1 MNKRKLLNNIFVPN
15 KITKVDYI
23 SASSLKNFMNND
35 PIIDYL
41 SYWNINDLSQKPNK
55 DRILNNKNKNE
66 FLNYLLNNGIKYE
79 NDIYEKIKEK
89 HTVVQVFKNVNDLNF
104 ANFELTKK
112 YINEGQNIIYQA
124 VLYNHENNTYGVAD
138 LLVRSNYINIF
149 VPNTIDPEEEKIDDK
164 YYYFAIDIKNSTI
177 ELNKDNI
184 YVLNSKNLPF
194 YKVQLLLY
202 TEALSNIIGIKVTK
216 AFILGRRYHYKQ
228 INYENNYFLKLGTID
243 YKNIDFKYYD
253 LFDKSL
259 LWIRNVRDNGYK
271 WELLPKPSIP
281 ELYPNM
287 KNNFDFNYRQ
297 IKNDLAEKICEIT
310 QIWNVSVKHRII
322 AHNNGIYSWKNNKCN
337 SQSLGFNDKSKISN
351 IVDKIIE
358 INKTSNKKIEP
369 NKILYNDNKW
379 KVCPADIIEFYI
391 DYETLISN
399 DKTYIFMIGVGYHN
413 ENDNWIFKNYHLKQ
427 LTKEDMNNMFSEFW
441 EYIKKVL
448 AQKGKIDSRFIHWT
462 KAEPSQY
469 NKCVDTIL
477 FPYKNFIDL
486 FDIFKKEPIV
496 INGAFGFSLKSIAKA
511 MYTNKMIN
519 TCWTNIENSTINCEN
534 GQDALL
540 LGIKLYEQKNNIN
553 NDNIILKS
561 IRDYNEIDCKVMF
574 EIITYL
580 RKNHI

>member
-1 MNKRKLLNNIFVPN
+1 MNKRKLQNTQDEPN
-15 KITKVDYI
+15 KKTKNDFI
-23 SASSLKNFMNND
+23 SASSLKNYINND

-41 SYWNINDLSQKPNK
+41 SYWNINNLSQIPNK
-55 DRILNNKNKNE
+55 ERVINKENKNE

-79 NDIYEKIKEK
+79 NDIYEKIKET
-89 HTVVQVFKNVNDLNF
+89 HNVVQVFKNMNDLNPE
-104 ANFELTKK
+104 NFELTKK

-124 VLYNHENNTYGVAD
+124 VLYNYENNTYGVAD
-138 LLVRSNYINIF
+138 LLVRSDYINIF
-149 VPNTIDPEEEKIDDK
+149 VPNTLDSEEEKINNK
-164 YYYFAIDIKNSTI
+164 YYYFVIDIKNSTI

-184 YVLNSKNLPF
+184 YVLNSKNLSF

-202 TEALSNIIGIKVTK
+202 TEALSNILGIKVTK
-216 AFILGRRYHYKQ
+216 AFILGRRYNCKQ
-228 INYENNYFLKLGTID
+228 NKYDNNNLLKLGMID
-243 YKNIDFKYYD
+243 YKNIDYNYYD
-253 LFDKSL
+253 LLNKSL
-259 LWIRNVRDNGYK
+259 LWIRNVRENGYK
-271 WELLPKPSIP
+271 WKLLPKPSIP

-297 IKNDLAEKICEIT
+297 IKNNLAQKISEIT
-310 QIWNVSVKHRII
+310 QIWNVGIKHRHI
-322 AHNNGIYSWKNNKCN
+322 AHNNGVYSWKNNKCN
-337 SQSLGFNDKSKISN
+337 SKLLGFNDKSKIGI
-351 IVDKIIE
+351 IVDKIIK
-358 INKTSNKKIEP
+358 INKTTKIKIEP
-369 NKILYNDNKW
+369 NKIKYNDNNW
-379 KVCPADIIEFYI
+379 KECPDDIIEFYI

-399 DKTYIFMIGVGYHN
+399 DETYIFMIGVGYN
-413 ENDNWIFKNYHLKQ
+413 NNGWTFKNYHLKK
-427 LTKEDMNNMFSEFW
+427 LTKEDMNSMFNDFW
-441 EYIKKVL
+441 EYIKGIIV
-448 AQKGKIDSRFIHWT
+448 QKKSRFIHWT

-469 NKCVDTIL
+469 NKCVDTLL

-519 TCWTNIENSTINCEN
+519 TCWSNIEKTTINCEN

-540 LGIKLYEQKNNIN
+540 LGIKLYEQNDIIN
-553 NDNIILKS
+553 EDNIILKS